1 MGEMFN
7 NLRNQLNAFWGGL
20 DKGQRLRLIIATV
33 LSITLVVSFVIYA
46 ARPQM
51 EILYANLSQNDAG
64 NVHAKLKEMGINT
77 RIDGTTVYVPKNKVD
92 ELRAQ
97 LAMEGVISED
107 YEVPEDAQASFFET
121 SQDKQQ
127 RYLAAKQNNLK
138 KGIRAIRGVDFV
150 DVNLYI
156 PEDTAFVLDPQ
167 NNEATASLIVK
178 MKPGTSPLDRNQVQ
192 GIVQYVAKSVKGL
205 KPENVFVMDEN
216 GRPLVQ
222 DIDNTS
228 AQISTQMEMQDAVRT
243 NIEKTIIKFLEAP
256 FGVNNVKVS
265 VAVNLD
271 YNSEETVSTVF
282 EAPDTEKNA
291 GIVRNMQDIKK
302 EWVDA
307 GNGGVPG
314 TDSNTEVEQYVE
326 TDTSK
331 AQYNEA
337 STIVNYEINEIKKQI
352 VKEMGS
358 IQGLTVSVL
367 VNEDSLKEESR
378 ANSEELVAKVKELVK
393 YSVQGFGAQAIPI
406 DSSIN
411 VALMGF
417 DTSFQDAVAEAE
429 AEEAK
434 LQTREFL
441 VMAGTG
447 IAAVL
452 IFGAAIFLLFKRR
465 GRGSGGSEA
474 EEYVTDSS
482 GRTIPLSA
490 MESAPIAEID
500 VEDKNEVKKKID
512 KFVGQKPETA
522 AQLLKSW
529 LNEE

>member
-7 NLRNQLNAFWGGL
+7 NLINQLNEFWSGL
-20 DKGQRLRLIIATV
+20 DKGQRIRLIIAAV

-46 ARPQM
+46 GRPQM
-51 EILYANLSQNDAG
+51 EVLYSNLSQTDAG

-77 RIDGTTVYVPKNKVD
+77 KISGTTVYVPKDKVD

-97 LAMEGVISED
+97 LAMERVISD
-107 YEVPEDAQASFFET
+107 DFDVPQDTQASFFET
-121 SQDKQQ
+121 SEDKKQ
-127 RYLAAKQNNLK
+127 RYLAAQQNKLK
-138 KGIRAIRGVDFV
+138 KGIRAIKGVDYV

-156 PEDTAFVLDPQ
+156 PDDTPFVLDPE

-178 MKPGTSPLDRNQVQ
+178 LKPGTAPLDRNQVQ

-222 DIDNTS
+222 DTDDIST
-228 AQISTQMEMQDAVRT
+228 QVSTQMEMQDAVRS

-271 YNSEETVSTVF
+271 FNSEVTNSTVF

-307 GNGGVPG
+307 GDGGVPG
-314 TDSNTEVEQYVE
+314 TDSNTEIDQYVE

-367 VNEDSLKEESR
+367 VNEDSLKEDAK

-393 YSVQGFGAQAIPI
+393 YSIQGFGAQAVPV

-417 DTSFQDAVAEAE
+417 DTSFKDAVAEAE
-429 AEEAK
+429 AAEAK
-434 LQTREFL
+434 QRSREL
-441 VMAGTG
+441 MIMTGTG

-452 IFGAAIFLLFKRR
+452 VFGAAVFLLFRR
-465 GRGSGGSEA
+465 RGSGYGGSA
-474 EEYVTDSS
+474 AVEYVTDSS
-482 GRTIPLSA
+482 GRAIPLSA

-500 VEDKNEVKKKID
+500 VEDKNEVKKKIE